1 MKSKKMELKKTA
13 NKKES
18 PNHKTMMLSPE
29 IEKAESIASYYGF
42 TRLPHLSVEKKD
54 IIFAKKFRE
63 SHLKNLNPFLHK
75 NERFGG
81 FLEEKIAIL
90 RSYLDKKYADLP
102 SPVMGFYEGPLEG
115 NPHMK
120 KNHESETFNLEILG
134 GSKSINEAM
143 IIEASFVI
151 LKDRYP
157 EYELSV
163 VINSVGDKESYS
175 RFFRELTNYISKNS
189 SNLEKTCLS
198 LIRKDPVSLFDCPHE
213 KCKAVQEGAPRPIAF
228 LNESG
233 RNHFKEVLEYLESLC
248 IPYELNH
255 ALVGSRSYCTD
266 TVFEI
271 QGKRGGENLTLC
283 IGERYNGLAKKALQK
298 KDVSAVGSALLI
310 HPHFVKKNVTKE
322 KITKAKFFYIQ
333 IGFDAKLKSLTLI
346 EILRKAG
353 VFVVQS
359 LAKDKLSAQ
368 LAQAEKMQIPYIIMM
383 GQREASENSVVVRNM
398 DSMSQETV
406 KIDELVKY
414 LKKLK

>member
-1 MKSKKMELKKTA
+1 MPNKIQLKGVTKKKT
-13 NKKES
+13 E
-18 PNHKTMMLSPE
+18 MLSPE
-29 IEKAESIASYYGF
+29 LEKAAGIAAYYGF
-42 TRLPHLSVEKKD
+42 TKLPYISVEKKD
-54 IIFAKKFRE
+54 ILNAKRFRE

-90 RSYLDKKYADLP
+90 RSYLEKKFINLP
-102 SPVMGFYEGPLEG
+102 QPVMGFYEGPLDG
-115 NPHMK
+115 NPHIK
-120 KNHESETFNLEILG
+120 KTIGTETFNLEIIG

-143 IIEASFVI
+143 LIEASFVI

-163 VINSVGDKESYS
+163 VINSVGDKEAYS
-175 RFFRELTNYISKNS
+175 KFFRDLTNYISKNS
-189 SNLEKTCLS
+189 SSLEKSCLA
-198 LIRKDPVSLFDCPHE
+198 LTKKDPTALFDCAHE
-213 KCKAVQEGAPRPIAF
+213 KCKEIQDGAPRPIAF

-248 IPYELNH
+248 IPYDLNH

-271 QGKRGGENLTLC
+271 IGKKDGETHILA
-283 IGERYNGLAKKALQK
+283 IGERYNGLAKRALQK
-298 KDVSAVGSALLI
+298 KDVAALGSALLI
-310 HPHFVKKNVTKE
+310 HPHFVKKNIVKKKE
-322 KITKAKFFYIQ
+322 TKAKFFYIQ

-346 EILRKAG
+346 ETLRKSG
-353 VFVVQS
+353 IYVVQS
-359 LAKDKLSAQ
+359 LAKDKLSLQ
-368 LAQAEKMQIPYIIMM
+368 LAQAEKMGIPYIILM

-406 KIDELVKY
+406 SIEHLVKY

>member
-1 MKSKKMELKKTA
+1 MPNKIQKKEVSKKKSE
-13 NKKES
+13 
-18 PNHKTMMLSPE
+18 MLSPE
-29 IEKAESIASYYGF
+29 LEKAAGIASYYGF
-42 TRLPHLSVEKKD
+42 SELPSISVEKKD
-54 IIFAKKFRE
+54 IISAKKFRE
-63 SHLKNLNPFLHK
+63 SHLKNVNPFLHK

-81 FLEEKIAIL
+81 FLEEKIALL
-90 RSYLDKKYADLP
+90 RSFLDKKFIGMP
-102 SPVMGFYEGPLEG
+102 QPVMGFYEGPLSG

-120 KNHESETFNLEILG
+120 KNHADETFNLEVIG
-134 GSKSINEAM
+134 GPKSVSEAM

-157 EYELSV
+157 EYEFSV
-163 VINSVGDKESYS
+163 VINSVGDKEAYS
-175 RFFRELTNYISKNS
+175 KFFKELTNYISKNS
-189 SNLEKTCLS
+189 AGMDKSCLA
-198 LIRKDPVSLFDCPHE
+198 IVKKNPTALFDCVHE
-213 KCKAVQEGAPRPIAF
+213 KCKSTQDGAPRPVAF

-271 QGKRGGENLTLC
+271 QGKRKTDKGYDVQVLG
-283 IGERYNGLAKKALQK
+283 IGERYNGLSKRALQK
-298 KDVSAVGSALLI
+298 KDVSAVGAALLI
-310 HPHFVKKNVTKE
+310 HPHFIKKNIVKKKE
-322 KITKAKFFYIQ
+322 VKAKFFYIQ

-346 EILRKAG
+346 EMLRKAG
-353 VFVVQS
+353 VYVVQS

-368 LAQAEKMQIPYIIMM
+368 LEQAAKMGIPYIIMM

-406 KIDELVKY
+406 STDHLVKY

>member
-1 MKSKKMELKKTA
+1 MKTQKEKAKKVKII
-13 NKKES
+13 
-18 PNHKTMMLSPE
+18 HKTELLSPE
-29 IEKAESIASYYGF
+29 LEKAAGIASYYGF
-42 TRLPHLSVEKKD
+42 TKLPIFSVEKKD
-54 IIFAKKFRE
+54 IVFAKKFRE

-90 RSYLDKKYADLP
+90 RAFLEKKFIDLP
-102 SPVMGFYEGPLEG
+102 QPVMGFYEGPLEG

-120 KNHESETFNLEILG
+120 KNNEDGTFNIEVIG
-134 GSKSINEAM
+134 GSKSICEAM
-143 IIEASFVI
+143 VIEASYVI

-157 EYELSV
+157 EYTFSV
-163 VINSVGDKESYS
+163 VINSVGDKEAYS
-175 RFFRELTNYISKNS
+175 RFFKELTNYISKNAG
-189 SNLEKTCLS
+189 NLDKSCLA
-198 LIRKDPVSLFDCPHE
+198 IVKKNPTALFDCAHE
-213 KCKAVQEGAPRPIAF
+213 KCKTTQDGAPRPIAF

-266 TVFEI
+266 TVFEL
-271 QGKRGGENLTLC
+271 QGKKITSKGIETHILG
-283 IGERYNGLAKKALQK
+283 IGERYNGLAKRALQK
-298 KDVSAVGSALLI
+298 KDVPAVGAALLI
-310 HPHFVKKNVTKE
+310 HPHFIKKNIVKKKDV
-322 KITKAKFFYIQ
+322 KAKFFYIQ

-346 EILRKAG
+346 EMLRKAG
-353 VFVVQS
+353 VYVIQS

-368 LAQAEKMQIPYIIMM
+368 LEQVTKMGIPYIIMM

-406 KIDELVKY
+406 SIDHLVKY